1 MNGEGWHHEVR
12 AICDGCGRA
21 YTDNGIVRHVAKCR
35 RSVLTVEGAAPVWM
49 LTGVV
54 KHQTAWNEWRTSNPD
69 APVDLS
75 GADLCDVDLRAVNL
89 IGANLIGAN
98 FIGADMR
105 GAYLSDA
112 DMTEANLC
120 NARLDGALMAGAV
133 LRDAE
138 LRRASLNGVDLT
150 NADMTNAD
158 MDGADLARSTLAGT
172 VGVVHDKVVSALIGG
187 YQCNAL
193 LSFRDFDLWEQGAH
207 GVAIRLG
214 GLAVPARYREYA
226 RDTTDGFAG
235 QRLAFADAM
244 ETLRRARMKAGGW
257 LCGNGKVYER

>member
-12 AICDGCGRA
+12 AVCDGCGRA

-35 RSVLTVEGAAPVWM
+35 RLMLTVKGAAPVWM

-54 KHQTAWNEWRTSNPD
+54 KHQTAWNEWRKSNPD

-75 GADLCDVDLRAVNL
+75 GADLCDVDLKAVNL
-89 IGANLIGAN
+89 TEANLIGA
-98 FIGADMR
+98 DMS

-112 DMTEANLC
+112 DLTEANLC
-120 NARLDGALMAGAV
+120 NALLDGADMTGAV
-133 LRDAE
+133 LRNTE

-150 NADMTNAD
+150 NADMTGAD
-158 MDGADLARSTLAGT
+158 MGGADLDRSTLAGT

-187 YQCNAL
+187 HPCNAL
-193 LSFRDFDLWEQGAH
+193 LSFRDLGLWEQGAN
-207 GVAIRLG
+207 GVAIELG
-214 GLAVPARYREYA
+214 GLAVPARYRAYA
-226 RDTTDGFAG
+226 RDTDDGFAG

-244 ETLRRARMKAGGW
+244 ETLRHTRMKASGW
-257 LCGNGKVYER
+257 